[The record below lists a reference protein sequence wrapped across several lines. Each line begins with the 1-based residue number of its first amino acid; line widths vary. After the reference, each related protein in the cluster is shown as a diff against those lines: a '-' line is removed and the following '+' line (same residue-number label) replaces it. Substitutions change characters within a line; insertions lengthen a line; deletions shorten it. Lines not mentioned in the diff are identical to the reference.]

1 MAFILIP
8 KNGEEVKINAWNWRP
23 TLELLHNA
31 HLIGDDLYGRMGRD
45 EREAIVD
52 ADTAARIADFL
63 DERLRTMKAG
73 DRIRA
78 DLTVT
83 DKARKPLIIAPGMQT
98 DQIDVVD
105 VYSAA
110 YEWLVQLRDFART
123 CGGFEVV

>member
-8 KNGEEVKINAWNWRP
+8 KNGEEVTINAWNWRP

-31 HLIGDDLYGRMGRD
+31 NLIDGDLYERMGTFG
-45 EREAIVD
+45 REAIVD

-63 DERLRTMKAG
+63 DERVGTMKAG

-83 DKARKPLIIAPGMQT
+83 DKAKKPLIFTPGMQT

-105 VYSAA
+105 TYSAT
-110 YEWLVQLRDFART
+110 YEWLVQFRDFARAS
-123 CGGFEVV
+123 GGFEIV